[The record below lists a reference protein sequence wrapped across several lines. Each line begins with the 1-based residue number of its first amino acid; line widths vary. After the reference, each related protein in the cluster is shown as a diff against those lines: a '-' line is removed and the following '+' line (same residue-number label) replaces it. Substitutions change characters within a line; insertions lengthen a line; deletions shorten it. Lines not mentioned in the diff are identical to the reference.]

1 MTHAQNVLD
10 WISWIEHCLYVTTV
24 CDGPYT
30 AITSFN
36 AFRMSRSA
44 ERGSH
49 TPIAYVV
56 ASGDP
61 TILEAPAAR
70 MPEPALMRWA

>member
-1 MTHAQNVLD
+1 MKQAQNVLD
-10 WISWIEHCLYVTTV
+10 WISWIEHCMYVSDV

-30 AITSFN
+30 AITAFN
-36 AFRMSRSA
+36 AFRMTSSA

-61 TILEAPAAR
+61 VILKAPALV
-70 MPEPALMRWA
+70 PEEPALMRWT